1 MTDTLN
7 LFDKKE
13 TTLEGCF
20 EIQPKVRGDNR
31 GSFVKTF
38 HEQSFAEL
46 GLATDF
52 KEMFYSASVKNVLR
66 GLHFQ
71 TPPCDHVKLVYCAC
85 GKVLDAAVDLR
96 KNSPTYG
103 KFHVVELDSDKG
115 NMFYL
120 PKGLAHGFL
129 TLSDKAVVIYN
140 LTSVYSPEHD
150 KGILWSSCGIDW
162 NVDFCP
168 ILSERD
174 KKHPRLED
182 FESPF

>member
-7 LFDKKE
+7 LFEKKS
-13 TTLEGCF
+13 TPLEGCF

-52 KEMFYSASVKNVLR
+52 KEMFYSVSARNVLR

-71 TPPCDHVKLVYCAC
+71 TPPCDHVKLVYCAF
-85 GKVLDAAVDLR
+85 GKVMDAAVDLR

-103 KFHVVELDSDKG
+103 KFHIVQLDSDKG

-120 PKGLAHGFL
+120 PRGLAHGFL
-129 TLSDKAVVIYN
+129 TLSDKAIIVYN

-150 KGILWSSCGIDW
+150 KGILWNSCGIDW
-162 NVDFCP
+162 KIACP